1 MLLLASEFRLLHFIF
16 QPTQNLRVPPSLCLP
31 NFPLISE
38 MLRKFLRNPLGRPKL
53 IDNPFSSRI
62 NMPDIINKY
71 VLLRLAVSVLGQKG
85 CHAWWDCNFM
95 SEAGIESLDY
105 NFPRSP
111 LAAGFA
117 ATSLAAKR
125 LHDDRIGRTGVT
137 HLFRLEPDL
146 EILIQ
151 RAAASKDGRLL
162 NSAPLD
168 AESMKA
174 ELADL
179 AKGEI
184 DSPEGPVQVGVLEH
198 AATERGVTELA
209 RHYHAAFRLGHRI
222 FPYFAA
228 KRA

>member
-1 MLLLASEFRLLHFIF
+1 ML
-16 QPTQNLRVPPSLCLP
+16 PSQ
-31 NFPLISE
+31 IK
-38 MLRKFLRNPLGRPKL
+38 MT
-53 IDNPFSSRI
+53 
-62 NMPDIINKY
+62 DIIDKY
-71 VLLRLAVSVLGQKG
+71 VFLRLAVGVLGQKG
-85 CHAWWDCNFM
+85 HRSWWDCNFM
-95 SEAGIESLDY
+95 SEAGLESLDY

-137 HLFRLEPDL
+137 HLFRLDPEL

-151 RAAASKDGRLL
+151 RAASSDGGRVLK
-162 NSAPLD
+162 SIAFD
-168 AESMKA
+168 TESLKA
-174 ELADL
+174 ELATL

-198 AATERGVTELA
+198 AGTERGFTELA